1 MKKTLDFFSKIGSAF
16 DFVPS
21 CLHYWLAFSFQDFK
35 RINFYDEN
43 VMKNLEDITH
53 KRMSMLELF
62 SNFHLVFKQIQA
74 N

>member
-43 VMKNLEDITH
+43 VMKNLEDNY
-53 KRMSMLELF
+53 S
-62 SNFHLVFKQIQA
+62 
-74 N
+74 